1 MFDAIA
7 TVLAWFYSIY
17 HNYAFAIAA
26 LTFVI
31 FVLLFPLN
39 LKANRSM
46 MAMQAYQPE
55 MKKIQQQYKDDKQKQ
70 QEELLKFYQE
80 HGINP
85 LGGCLP
91 LLIQMPIFLVLFRVI
106 NGLTRRAENGVDF
119 DPDYLDESSE
129 LYIDLVTAGG
139 QMLSFGV
146 DLARSANEV
155 IRESPLESLP
165 YLGLVA
171 ITGLISW
178 YQQKQ
183 MRYRQSKSNT
193 QLVGPQQTLMKIIPF
208 FLPVFSFFVPAA
220 LVVYFIVSGLFRIG
234 QQAYII
240 WSNERKDPAEA
251 AKARAEKRKAA
262 RGGGAAATP
271 EGNGGNG
278 RRPSGAQQGST
289 KNGRQSGDGD
299 GERPHP
305 KSRQAGKRRG
315 KGNRRR

>member
-7 TVLAWFYSIY
+7 TVLAWFYELY

-55 MKKIQQQYKDDKQKQ
+55 MKKIQQQYKDDRQKQ

-106 NGLTRRAENGVDF
+106 SGLTRTEDDGTF

-129 LYIDLVTAGG
+129 LFMDLDVSTE
-139 QMLSFGV
+139 MVSFGMN
-146 DLARSANEV
+146 LARSANEALT
-155 IRESPLESLP
+155 STPLESIP

-171 ITGLISW
+171 VTALISW

-183 MRYRQSKSNT
+183 MTYRQKQSNT
-193 QLVGPQQTLMKIIPF
+193 QMVGPQATLMKIIPF

-234 QQAYII
+234 QQGYIR
-240 WSNERKDPAEA
+240 WSNERRD
-251 AKARAEKRKAA
+251 AEK
-262 RGGGAAATP
+262 AAAGKGGTSK
-271 EGNGGNG
+271 GGNG
-278 RRPSGAQQGST
+278 KAGGKGGNGKSAETGSNGAAGSANANGESGGS
-289 KNGRQSGDGD
+289 NGQ
-299 GERPHP
+299 PHP
-305 KSRQAGKRRG
+305 KSRQSGKRKR
-315 KGNRRR
+315 KR

>member
-7 TVLAWFYSIY
+7 TVLAWFYELY

-26 LTFVI
+26 LTFAI
-31 FVLLFPLN
+31 FTLLFPLN

-55 MKKIQQQYKDDKQKQ
+55 MKKIQQQYKDDRQKQ

-106 NGLTRRAENGVDF
+106 NGLTRVEDDGTF
-119 DPDYLDESSE
+119 DPDYLDQSSE
-129 LYIDLVTAGG
+129 LFIDLDASTEMVA
-139 QMLSFGV
+139 FGMN
-146 DLARSANEV
+146 LARSANDV
-155 IRESPLESLP
+155 IREAPLESLP
-165 YLGLVA
+165 YLGMVA
-171 ITGLISW
+171 FTAFISW

-183 MRYRQSKSNT
+183 MQYRQKQSNT
-193 QLVGPQQTLMKIIPF
+193 QMVGPQATLMKIIPF

-234 QQAYII
+234 QQGYIR
-240 WSNERKDPAEA
+240 WSNERKDAEKAAAA
-251 AKARAEKRKAA
+251 AKGKAKGNGA
-262 RGGGAAATP
+262 GQGKGKAKGNGSSNGAADAADDG
-271 EGNGGNG
+271 ESGNGA
-278 RRPSGAQQGST
+278 GANE
-289 KNGRQSGDGD
+289 K
-299 GERPHP
+299 PHH
-305 KSRQAGKRRG
+305 KSRQAGKRKR
-315 KGNRRR
+315 KR

>member
-7 TVLAWFYSIY
+7 TVLAWFYELY

-26 LTFVI
+26 LTFAI
-31 FVLLFPLN
+31 FTLLFPLN

-55 MKKIQQQYKDDKQKQ
+55 MKKIQQQYKDDRQKQ

-106 NGLTRRAENGVDF
+106 SGLTRGDEDGTF
-119 DPDYLDESSE
+119 DPDYLDQSSE
-129 LYIDLVTAGG
+129 LFIDLDGSTEMV
-139 QMLSFGV
+139 SFGV
-146 DLARSANEV
+146 NLARSANEALT
-155 IRESPLESLP
+155 STPLESIP

-171 ITGLISW
+171 ITALISW

-183 MRYRQSKSNT
+183 MTYRQKQSNT
-193 QLVGPQQTLMKIIPF
+193 QMVGPQATLMKIIPF

-234 QQAYII
+234 QQGYIR
-240 WSNERKDPAEA
+240 WSNERRD
-251 AKARAEKRKAA
+251 AEKAATNGKAKGTSGGMGGSGGKGKGNGSSGG
-262 RGGGAAATP
+262 RGNGAAADAGAQGDGGDGQN
-271 EGNGGNG
+271 GNGAAKQ
-278 RRPSGAQQGST
+278 PHHKS
-289 KNGRQSGDGD
+289 RQSG
-299 GERPHP
+299 
-305 KSRQAGKRRG
+305 KRKR
-315 KGNRRR
+315 KR